1 MQIKLDS
8 KPKNP
13 IIVEGFPGFGLVGTI
28 ATEFLVRHT
37 DAKEIGRIRVQE
49 LPPVVA
55 VHGGTAIEPIGIF
68 YSKKYNLLIIY
79 ALSSVQGLEWQLAD
93 AIVEIA
99 KDLKAKEI
107 ISLEGVGSQAAIKES
122 RTFYMSTHKKFKAIG
137 NIEPLKEGIIMGVT
151 GALLLQKDLNVTSL
165 FAETHSALPDSRAAA
180 KIIRALDQYLG
191 LKVDYEPLLEKAK
204 EFEDKIQGLVEKAR
218 VATQTQ
224 KKKEPNYFG

>member
-1 MQIKLDS
+1 MQIKLES

-55 VHGGTAIEPIGIF
+55 VHSGAAIEPIGIF

-122 RTFYMSTHKKFKAIG
+122 RTFYMSTNKKFKAMGSIQ
-137 NIEPLKEGIIMGVT
+137 PLKEGIIMGVT

-218 VATQTQ
+218 VATQAQ